1 MYEVFDLNKKKV
13 CNIDPET
20 GMISYMFDRT
30 IVVDTLPIGKDLILK
45 RDGVVTRVLRDS
57 SKTFTVE
64 LGAEDMAI
72 LQGTIRRRYDTSGSG
87 TTRVSLF
94 GEGPKNKNV
103 HSLDLVMKNG
113 QYFIETKGS
122 RSPKIIASAEL
133 IRRAMEQ
140 ISAITS

>member
-20 GMISYMFDRT
+20 GLVSYMFDGT
-30 IVVDTLPIGKDLILK
+30 IVIDTLPIGKDLMLK

-64 LGAEDMAI
+64 LGAEDKTL
-72 LQGTIRRRYDTSGSG
+72 LQGLIRRRYNSSG
-87 TTRVSLF
+87 TDTTRISLF
-94 GEGPKNKNV
+94 GEDAKNKNV
-103 HSLDLVMKNG
+103 HSLDLVMKDG
-113 QYFIETKGS
+113 QYFIETKDS

-133 IRRAMEQ
+133 IRKAIEQ

>member
-45 RDGVVTRVLRDS
+45 REGVATRVLRDS

-64 LGAEDMAI
+64 LGAEDKAI
-72 LQGTIRRRYDTSGSG
+72 LQGTIRRRYDSSGSG

-94 GEGPKNKNV
+94 GEDPKNKNV
-103 HSLDLVMKNG
+103 HSLDLVMKDG
-113 QYFIETKGS
+113 QYFIETKGA

-133 IRRAMEQ
+133 IRKAMEQ

>member
-1 MYEVFDLNKKKV
+1 MYEVFDLNRRKV

-20 GMISYMFDRT
+20 GLVSYMYNGD
-30 IVVDTLPIGKDLILK
+30 IVIATLPIGKDLMLK
-45 RDGVVTRVLRDS
+45 RDGLVTRVLRDS

-64 LGAEDMAI
+64 LGTEDNAF
-72 LQGTIRRRYDTSGSG
+72 QGTIRRRFDSSGSE

-113 QYFIETKGS
+113 QYFIETKGA

-133 IRRAMEQ
+133 IRKAMEQ